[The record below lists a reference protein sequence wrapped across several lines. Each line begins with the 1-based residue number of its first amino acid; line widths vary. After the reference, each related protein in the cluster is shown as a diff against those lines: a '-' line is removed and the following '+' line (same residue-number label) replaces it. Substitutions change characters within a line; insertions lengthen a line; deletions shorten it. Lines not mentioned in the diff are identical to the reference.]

1 MKPSRQRARRGEKPL
16 CPPAPIQLTP
26 REREVLSI
34 LAQGRADTEIARQ
47 LGVTPFTANR
57 HVANILR
64 KLGANSRTEAAV
76 RAMKY
81 GLVQ

>member
-1 MKPSRQRARRGEKPL
+1 
-16 CPPAPIQLTP
+16 LTP

-81 GLVQ
+81 GLLQ